1 MGPAQRAG
9 LHLVSSGE
17 SAKDL
22 KRTISMFINLDKY
35 THNLMRF

>member
-9 LHLVSSGE
+9 LHLASSGE

-22 KRTISMFINLDKY
+22 KRTISVSINWDKY